1 MTILSKS
8 GTWIASV
15 ESEIG
20 ILLLFIDIICFP
32 DERCFF
38 SVSNSSNSV
47 EIVTSTDNSGNAEF
61 SFPYIELQSD
71 KYLFLSSNTLKLT
84 FTNVI
89 QCDSLQLDV
98 FSCLRILWNDDM
110 MKEYTSY

>member
-15 ESEIG
+15 ESEVG
-20 ILLLFIDIICFP
+20 VLLLFIDIVCFP
-32 DERCFF
+32 DD
-38 SVSNSSNSV
+38 SV

-61 SFPYIELQSD
+61 SFPYIELQSN
-71 KYLFLSSNTLKLT
+71 KYLIFFLSSNTLKLT
-84 FTNVI
+84 YTNVI

-98 FSCLRILWNDDM
+98 FSCLRILWNDDT